1 MLLVLTHSQD
11 YTTDAVLNYVTDL
24 DVFRFNIDLWEQYEW
39 QVNEDTFM
47 IRDPLGRTCTDEQ
60 THAVYLRKLIFQPA
74 IIDVPAGGSEEA
86 WTRGEVEALWLG
98 LRDLAMETKRLA
110 LVHPSPMG
118 RWNKIRQMRVAA
130 NYFRVPSWSA
140 FHSNT
145 CPMPAPIVVK
155 AFGQNHTG
163 NGGLLAVRKVEPS
176 LLSPAYPWFVQ
187 KNIIDAT
194 HDVTVVCVGEQLF
207 AYELERNQFEGEDCR
222 FPSFL
227 QDLPW
232 QPMELSHDQAN
243 AIRSFMKS
251 TGFTYGRIDF
261 LRDPEGLWFLEVNP
275 NGQFAW
281 LDPESKNGLIE
292 AVAHS
297 IREVHQRHQQS
308 CQVND

>member
-11 YTTDAVLNYVTDL
+11 HTTDAVLHHLTDL
-24 DVFRFNIDLWEQYEW
+24 EVFRFNIDLWQEYEW
-39 QVNEDTFM
+39 QVNQDTFV

-60 THAVYLRKLIFQPA
+60 THAVYLRKLFFQPA

-98 LRDLAMETKRLA
+98 LRDLAMETERLA
-110 LVHPSPMG
+110 LVHPSPKG

-130 NYFRVPSWSA
+130 KYFRVPPWSA
-140 FHSNT
+140 FRSNA
-145 CPMPAPIVVK
+145 CPMPEPIVVK
-155 AFGQNHTG
+155 AFGQNLTG
-163 NGGLLAVRKVEPS
+163 NGGILAVRKVEPS
-176 LLSPAYPWFVQ
+176 ILSPAYPWFVQ

-194 HDVTVVCVGEQLF
+194 HDVTVVCVGEKLF

-232 QPMELSHDQAN
+232 KPMALTKEQST
-243 AIRSFMKS
+243 AIRGFMNA

-261 LRDPEGLWFLEVNP
+261 LRDEDVLWFLEVNP

-281 LDPESKNGLIE
+281 LDPEFKNGLIE
-292 AVAHS
+292 AVAQS
-297 IREVHQRHQQS
+297 IRDVHQHNEKN
-308 CQVND
+308 CQVHF